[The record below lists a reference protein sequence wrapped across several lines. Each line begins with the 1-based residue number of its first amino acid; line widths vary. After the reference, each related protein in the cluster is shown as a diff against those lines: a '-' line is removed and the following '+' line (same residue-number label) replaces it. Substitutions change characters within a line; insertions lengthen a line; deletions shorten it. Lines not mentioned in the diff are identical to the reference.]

1 MTLAQVVYHMSNDTD
16 FASQLSSN
24 PDVALK
30 TRGWKLSKEELAFL
44 LSTFKRGGFEKTSIE
59 DLAIRAG
66 GWR

>member
-24 PDVALK
+24 PDAALK
-30 TRGWKLSKEELAFL
+30 TRGWKLSKEELEFL

-59 DLAIRAG
+59 DLAVRAG